1 MSSLRGAM
9 SRSSCLSNARA
20 RLPLG
25 SGSREDTFDLF
36 TVEAARIAPTL
47 LPLLEGSFADSPL
60 FCRLDLG
67 EVETVS
73 RLLDAPRNAG

>member
-1 MSSLRGAM
+1 M
-9 SRSSCLSNARA
+9 SRSSYLSNAREK
-20 RLPLG
+20 LPSLG
-25 SGSREDTFDLF
+25 RGLDFREDGFDLF
-36 TVEAARIAPTL
+36 AVEAARIAPTL